1 MQNLQ
6 HTEDLEQRFA
16 PGVRPIAAISAAA
29 QFLMDVEQTH
39 HVFRLTDALDNEQN
53 ERNYQRYIK
62 TEMGA
67 KLESDGFDLGAHLS
81 DRTRMETYPSGSLG
95 RAYIDFLDRE
105 ELDLGMLLAA
115 EEVAERAYSH
125 LDEPR
130 RKFISAG
137 TANHDLL
144 HVLTGYG
151 REPLG
156 EALLLTFTAQQ
167 FSLRGIAMLSHMMA
181 MREWAQRPAM
191 PILQLLGEAKTV
203 AKKMIWIAEIDWRE
217 VLPLDLDEAR
227 ASLNVS
233 APQAYLSLDGKVDPA
248 LPEQGQN
255 NCQDSVTSK
264 AA

>member
-1 MQNLQ
+1 MQSVQ
-6 HTEDLEQRFA
+6 HTDDAGGRFTT
-16 PGVRPIAAISAAA
+16 GVRPVTAIAALT

-62 TEMGA
+62 TETGA
-67 KLESDGFDLGAHLS
+67 RLEAEGFDLTALLS
-81 DRTRMETYPSGSLG
+81 DRSRLEMYPAGSLG
-95 RAYIDFLDRE
+95 REYIDFLDRE
-105 ELDLGMLLAA
+105 NLDLALLLSA

-156 EALLLTFTAQQ
+156 EALLLAFTAQQ
-167 FSLRGIAMLSHMMA
+167 FRLRGIAMLAHLMA
-181 MREWAQRPAM
+181 MREWALRPGR
-191 PILQLLGEAKTV
+191 PVLPLLGEAKTIAREMV
-203 AKKMIWIAEIDWRE
+203 WIAEIDWRE
-217 VLPLDLDEAR
+217 MLPLE
-227 ASLNVS
+227 LNVVRQRLRMPLS
-233 APQAYLSLDGKVDPA
+233 GAYLKARGDAPA
-248 LPEQGQN
+248 AMRETADHDEG
-255 NCQDSVTSK
+255 VTSE

>member
-1 MQNLQ
+1 MQNVQ
-6 HTEDLEQRFA
+6 HTEELEPRFA
-16 PGVRPIAAISAAA
+16 PGVRPMAAISAAA

-62 TEMGA
+62 TETGA
-67 KLESDGFDLGAHLS
+67 KLEADGFDLCAHLS
-81 DRTRMETYPSGSLG
+81 DRTRMEMYPAGSLG

-115 EEVAERAYSH
+115 EEVAKRAYSH

-144 HVLTGYG
+144 HVLTDYG

-167 FSLRGIAMLSHMMA
+167 FSLRGITMLGHMMA
-181 MREWAQRPAM
+181 MREWAQSPAT
-191 PILQLLGEAKTV
+191 PVLQLLGEAKTV
-203 AKKMIWIAEIDWRE
+203 AKNMVWIAEIDWRDI
-217 VLPLDLDEAR
+217 LPLNLDEAR
-227 ASLNVS
+227 AALRLSP
-233 APQAYLSLDGKVDPA
+233 PQAYLDLQGNVEPA
-248 LPEQGQN
+248 PPEQR
-255 NCQDSVTSK
+255 QDTVTSE